1 MLIDSEEQRFKTL
14 YSKKEEMI
22 QMKKEMNEIKKQ
34 WEMIRMK
41 KQFKVGLASLGIL
54 LLSTGALANDG
65 DNHSKEDNKK
75 IKSYS
80 RILEAQYAN
89 LEIDSKKY
97 ELDFKLKDLD
107 TFLLMVVEVES
118 NFFGKA
124 PTDAEIEKAIE
135 PILEEVNKDIQTDL
149 KKPLRVLVEY
159 KDVNILNKRYE
170 N

>member
-1 MLIDSEEQRFKTL
+1 
-14 YSKKEEMI
+14 
-22 QMKKEMNEIKKQ
+22 MKKKMNKIKKQ

-41 KQFKVGLASLGIL
+41 KQFKIGLASLGIL
-54 LLSTGALANDG
+54 LLSTGALADDG
-65 DNHSKEDNKK
+65 DNHDKEGNKR

-80 RILEAQYAN
+80 KILEVQYAD

-97 ELDFKLKDLD
+97 ELDYKLKDLD

-124 PTDAEIEKAIE
+124 PTNAEIEKAIE
-135 PILEEVNKDIQTDL
+135 PILKEINKDIQTDL

-159 KDVNILNKRYE
+159 KDTNILNKRYE

>member
-1 MLIDSEEQRFKTL
+1 
-14 YSKKEEMI
+14 
-22 QMKKEMNEIKKQ
+22 
-34 WEMIRMK
+34 MK
-41 KQFKVGLASLGIL
+41 KQFKMGLASLGLL
-54 LLSTGALANDG
+54 LLSTGALANEG
-65 DNHSKEDNKK
+65 DDHGKENNNK

-80 RILEAQYAN
+80 KILEVQYEN

-124 PTDAEIEKAIE
+124 PTNTEIEKAIK
-135 PILEEVNKDIQTDL
+135 PILEKVNKDIQTDL
-149 KKPLRVLVEY
+149 KKPLRVIVEY